1 MDKKINKNINK
12 AKFKETKDLELEKL
26 YVGPNQQ
33 RKKIDPKT
41 LKELAESIKKVGLLQ
56 PIIVWPD
63 GKGTYEVLAGQRR
76 LAAYNLYLKGE
87 TKIRCQ
93 ILDDS
98 YTALD
103 AKLFSW
109 SENMQR
115 DEPSLEECMDMC
127 TEVYKVYL
135 SEEAVVSKTG
145 IPLRLVKKYVK
156 LERLP
161 DEMIEL
167 VQNDDLKLE
176 DTLLAWDIVSEDDG
190 DPQKGIKYA
199 RQFAPMTS
207 MKEKQAVTKVAK
219 SNNVSPKK
227 ARPMAKKIERQEI
240 KIKLL
245 PHEANSLN
253 NYANT
258 EEVPREMAAYNL
270 VIDGLTKTGFYED
283 DE

>member
-1 MDKKINKNINK
+1 MPDIIK
-12 AKFKETKDLELEKL
+12 AKFKDTKELELEKL

-33 RKKIDPKT
+33 RKKLDPKT
-41 LKELAESIKKVGLLQ
+41 LKELAIDIAAIGLLQ

-63 GKGTYEVLAGQRR
+63 GKGTYEILAGQRR
-76 LAAYNLYLKGE
+76 YSAYKLYLKDE
-87 TKIRCQ
+87 SKIRCQ
-93 ILDDS
+93 ILDGS
-98 YTALD
+98 NTALD

-115 DEPSLEECMDMC
+115 DEPSFEECMDMC
-127 TEVYKVYL
+127 TLVYKAYG

-145 IPLRLVKKYVK
+145 IPLRLVKKYVR

-161 DEMIEL
+161 KEMIKL
-167 VQNDDLKLE
+167 VQNEDLSLDDA
-176 DTLLAWDIVSEDDG
+176 LLAWDIVCEDDG

-199 RQFAPMTS
+199 RQFAPITS
-207 MKEKQAVTKVAK
+207 HKEKQAITKVAI
-219 SNNVSPKK
+219 SNKVSPKK
-227 ARPMAKKIERQEI
+227 AQPMAKKIEIQDI

-258 EEVPREMAAYNL
+258 EEIPREMAAYNL
-270 VIDGLTKTGFYED
+270 VIDGLTKTGFYEE

>member
-1 MDKKINKNINK
+1 MPKKTIPKLKK
-12 AKFKETKDLELEKL
+12 AKFKGTKELELKKL
-26 YVGPNQQ
+26 YVGKNQQ
-33 RKKIDPKT
+33 RKKLDPRT
-41 LKELAESIKKVGLLQ
+41 LKELATDIATRGLLQ

-63 GKGTYEVLAGQRR
+63 SKGTYEILAGQRR
-76 LAAYNLYLKGE
+76 FSAYTLYLKNE

-93 ILDDS
+93 ILDGS
-98 YTALD
+98 YTSLD

-115 DEPSLEECMDMC
+115 DEPSFEECMDMC
-127 TEVYKVYL
+127 TLVYKAYGN
-135 SEEAVVSKTG
+135 EQAVVSKTG
-145 IPLRLVKKYVK
+145 IPIGMVKKYVR

-161 DEMIEL
+161 DEMIAL
-167 VQNDDLKLE
+167 VEGEDLALDDA
-176 DTLLAWDIVSEDDG
+176 LLAWDIVSEDDG
-190 DPQKGIKYA
+190 NAKKGIQYA

-207 MKEKQAVTKVAK
+207 MKEKQAVKKVAI
-219 SNNVSPKK
+219 SNKVSPTK

-240 KIKLL
+240 KITLL

-258 EEVPREMAAYNL
+258 EKVPREMAAYNL
-270 VIDGLTKTGFYED
+270 LIDGLTKTGFYEE